1 MITVSEILDLMENE
15 DDVFIV
21 DKDDGEILDCGLGCS
36 SKYWNDTVVSVSLEH
51 SHICLKIDILKE

>member
-1 MITVSEILDLMENE
+1 MITVIEILGLIENV

-36 SKYWNDTVVSVSLEH
+36 SKYCNNTVFSVSLEH
-51 SHICLKIDILKE
+51 SHICLKIDIKE